1 LNTPTARGP
10 RARYALETIL
20 TTAGLPYQ
28 LMYGMDAAL
37 ERGSVRC
44 AYLVVGGR
52 DDTEIDQLARETAVV
67 VLPNPCVD
75 PGVTTEPD
83 RNEERWLGHH
93 RCHLHRRDAPEQHGL
108 AGGDRLVLDPAQFQ
122 MLEEQR
128 GSGCLVRIGGD
139 LVGGAFRLLARAEEL
154 EIVERDQHGRFR
166 WGSSLVQPKE
176 LAARPLVSE
185 YVRLLVASLEEACA
199 RASLP
204 IARLEAWPRGR
215 PMAGCLTHDVDVL
228 SRGKLPRG
236 IAVRDLRALL
246 AAVGRGRLR
255 TAASRASSVARTAMN
270 SVDPYWTFD
279 RISAMENR
287 HGYRS
292 TYYFMAGHHHP
303 EDGRYDLEEDRVRS
317 LIASLAGGGHEI
329 ALHGSYAS
337 ASDPALLRELKDRL
351 ERTTGLTVTGHRN
364 HLLRFQVPHSWRAQE
379 SAGFSHDS
387 TLGYHDREGFRGGN
401 AFPFHPFDLENDRA
415 LQLLEI
421 PLAIMDV
428 GLTKY
433 RRLRG
438 EGALGALLFTLE
450 QARSVGGLATIL
462 WHNHT
467 FYDPEYP
474 GVGQLYSKALEW
486 LEKNDAHVATAGEI
500 DRWWRARSAAS
511 LTPLAGWR
519 AGWHLR
525 TPIGT
530 EGLVIRVALPDPQ
543 LYLRVSGHTPITI
556 TRDEKAHLLE
566 FGSLPSGFSMD
577 IEIA

>member
-1 LNTPTARGP
+1 MNTPTARRP

-28 LMYGMDAAL
+28 LADGMDAAL
-37 ERGSVRC
+37 ERGSARC

-67 VLPNPCVD
+67 VLPDPCVD
-75 PGVTTEPD
+75 PGVAAEPD
-83 RNEERWLGHH
+83 SHHAKQLGQHERRMSPGDGS
-93 RCHLHRRDAPEQHGL
+93 RGRRA
-108 AGGDRLVLDPAQFQ
+108 LDPAQFSMVQ
-122 MLEEQR
+122 QQR
-128 GSGCLVRIGGD
+128 GGGCLVRIGGD
-139 LVGGAFRLLARAEEL
+139 LVGGAFRLLTRSEEL
-154 EIVERDQHGRFR
+154 EIVERDQHGRFQ
-166 WGSSLVQPKE
+166 WGSSLLQPKE

-185 YVRLLVASLEEACA
+185 YARLLVSSLEEACA

-204 IARLEAWPRGR
+204 IARFEAWPHGR
-215 PMAGCLTHDVDVL
+215 PMAGCLTHDMDVL

-255 TAASRASSVARTAMN
+255 TAASQASTVARTAM
-270 SVDPYWTFD
+270 SGVDPYWTFD
-279 RISAMENR
+279 RISDMENR

-303 EDGRYDLEEDRVRS
+303 EDGRYDLEEERVRS
-317 LIASLAGGGHEI
+317 LIASLADGGHEI

-337 ASDPALLRELKDRL
+337 ASDPALLRALKDRL
-351 ERTTGLTVTGHRN
+351 ESTTGLTVTGHRN

-415 LQLLEI
+415 FQLLEI

-428 GLTKY
+428 GLIKY

-438 EGALGALLFTLE
+438 ERALGALLFTLE
-450 QARSVGGLATIL
+450 QARSVGGLATLL

-474 GVGQLYSKALEW
+474 GVGQLYAKALEW
-486 LEKNDAHVATAGEI
+486 LEKNDAHVATAGQI
-500 DRWWRARSAAS
+500 DRWWRARAAAS

-543 LYLRVSGHTPITI
+543 LYLRVGGHAPITI

-566 FGSLPSGFSMD
+566 FGTLPSGFSMD
-577 IEIA
+577 IELA